1 MSVPRARAVILGAG
15 QGLRLRPLTD
25 DRPKCLV
32 EIAGRPM
39 LDHQLEVF
47 RRAGVSEVHVVAG
60 YCAEKVVRPGVQ
72 RHINPRY
79 ATTNMVTTLFA
90 AESAMQ
96 DDADLIISYGDI
108 VYETRVLRA
117 LQRHAAPVALAIDR
131 SWRRYWEARMTNP
144 LADAETLKLK
154 DGDRVVEIGKKP
166 RDYGDIQGQYM
177 GLIKV
182 RADHVK
188 KLAPTW
194 RAIDRARVFDG
205 GKDYDNMYMTSFLQ
219 HLIDTGWDV
228 RAALVDN
235 GWMEVDAIEDTRLV
249 GAGFWHPGQ

>member
-1 MSVPRARAVILGAG
+1 VVLGAG

-32 EIAGRPM
+32 EIAGQPI
-39 LDHQLEVF
+39 LDHQLDIF
-47 RRAGVSEVHVVAG
+47 RQTGVTEVHVVAG

-72 RHINPRY
+72 LHINPRY

-90 AESAMQ
+90 AESAMR

-108 VYETRVLRA
+108 VYETRVLHELLRNP
-117 LQRHAAPVALAIDR
+117 APVALAIDR
-131 SWRRYWEARMTNP
+131 SWRRYWEARMANP
-144 LADAETLKLK
+144 LTDAETLKLGE
-154 DGDRVVEIGKKP
+154 GDRIIELGKKP
-166 RDYGDIQGQYM
+166 RDYADIQGQYM

-182 RADHVK
+182 RADHVA
-188 KLAPTW
+188 KLAPAW
-194 RAIDRARVFDG
+194 RAIDRKRVFDG

-235 GWMEVDAIEDTRLV
+235 GWMEIDAIEDTLV
-249 GAGFWHPGQ
+249 LDKGFWHPGR